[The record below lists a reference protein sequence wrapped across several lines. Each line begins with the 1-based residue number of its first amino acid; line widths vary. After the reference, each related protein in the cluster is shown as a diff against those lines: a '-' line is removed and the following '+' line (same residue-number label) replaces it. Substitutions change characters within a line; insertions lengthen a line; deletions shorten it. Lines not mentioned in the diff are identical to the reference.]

1 MSSLKII
8 GLLHFL
14 KFLGLSAKNYNPQS
28 LMITLYFIELFKPI
42 YELQKLSLTSDSFF
56 LVEGEKYINQ
66 LW

>member
-1 MSSLKII
+1 
-8 GLLHFL
+8 
-14 KFLGLSAKNYNPQS
+14 
-28 LMITLYFIELFKPI
+28 MITLYFIELFKPI